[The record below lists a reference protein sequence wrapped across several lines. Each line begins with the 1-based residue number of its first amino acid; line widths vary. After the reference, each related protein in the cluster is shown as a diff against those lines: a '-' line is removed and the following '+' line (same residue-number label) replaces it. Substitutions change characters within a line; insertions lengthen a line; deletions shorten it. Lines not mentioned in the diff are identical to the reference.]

1 MVDRNRQ
8 QHSALLKAGVALAV
22 LLGAGPAS
30 AETLSDAFAAAYA
43 NNPTLQAERASLRA
57 TDEEVPQA
65 VSGWRPTVVVTG
77 DLGLNRSDRRNGAG
91 VITSDTLFP
100 STTAMTVTQPLYQ
113 GGQVSAAVDSAEALV
128 RAGRQTLRS
137 TEQDVLLDVV
147 TAYLDVLQNQAVVR
161 LNLNN
166 EERLRRQLEAA
177 QDRFDVGEIT
187 RTDVAQAEARLS
199 RAAADRA
206 QSEGNL
212 IAAKATYARIVG
224 TVPGDLEP
232 PPPLPT
238 LPQSE
243 EESLADAFRSN
254 PDLLSTMEI
263 ATSAKADIRA
273 TSGRLLPQVELQG
286 NAIRALDSNTPG
298 DRTSQIELRGVLTV
312 PLYQSGVIYSGVR
325 QLRQVHNQRRLQ
337 VEETRRVVAEGV
349 TQSWEA
355 LETARSRIRA
365 GREEVRANEI
375 ALEGVIQEAQVGAR
389 TTLDV
394 LDAEQE
400 LLDSQVALVQSE
412 RDEYVAA
419 FQLLNAVGRL
429 DVTGLGLNV
438 PVYNARS
445 NYDRVRDMWF
455 GTDGG
460 LD

>member
-1 MVDRNRQ
+1 MVDRNRRQ
-8 QHSALLKAGVALAV
+8 YSALLIPGAVLAGVLA
-22 LLGAGPAS
+22 AGPVS

-43 NNPTLQAERASLRA
+43 ANPTLQAERANLRA

-65 VSGWRPTVVVTG
+65 ISGWRPRVTVTG
-77 DLGLNRSDRRNGAG
+77 DLGVNLSERRNGAG
-91 VITSDTLFP
+91 VRTADTTIP
-100 STTAMTVTQPLYQ
+100 STAALTVTQPLYQ
-113 GGQVSAAVDSAEALV
+113 GGQVTANLESAEALV
-128 RAGRQTLRS
+128 RAGRQNLRS

-147 TAYLDVLQNQAVVR
+147 TTFMDVLQNQAVVK
-161 LNLNN
+161 LNFNN

-177 QDRFDVGEIT
+177 RDRFDVGEIT

-224 TVPGDLEP
+224 AVPGDLEP
-232 PPPLPT
+232 PPPLPA

-243 EESLADAFRSN
+243 EEALAEAFRAN
-254 PDLLSTMEI
+254 PDLLSIIEV
-263 ATSAKADIRA
+263 AASSKADIRA
-273 TSGRLLPQVELQG
+273 TSGQLLPQVDLEG
-286 NAIRALDSNTPG
+286 SAVHALDSNAPG
-298 DRTSQIELRGVLTV
+298 DRNSQLELRGVVTV
-312 PLYQSGVIYSGVR
+312 PLYETGVVYSGVR
-325 QLRQVHNQRRLQ
+325 QLRQVHNQRRMQ
-337 VEETRRVVAEGV
+337 VEETRRIVAEGV
-349 TQSWEA
+349 TQAWEA
-355 LETARSRIRA
+355 LVTARSRIQA

-429 DVTGLGLNV
+429 DVVSLGLNV
-438 PVYNARS
+438 PVYNAGA
-445 NYDRVRDMWF
+445 NYNRVRDLWY